1 MLQLVVPMPKF
12 LVQSSDNLLVHD
24 WEVRMYATRAA
35 AGGTVNRN
43 FWFDFEDLPGDH
55 IGYFVRTDQA
65 NPFISADTQPIN
77 EALAAFFRAA
87 GLRALQARGKPV
99 GSTTA
104 AMLVAWLPK
113 LVGPTISIAKFS
125 VGWMANKTHQRRREE
140 LPQVS
145 ITILADHM
153 DPVQR
158 GQATAYDSARTIAIL
173 LPELLTHL
181 QEAFPARQFRLK
193 VRARGASVERVEMRL
208 GALPLSDRNVL
219 GILKLLNQAA
229 PKLTIMH
236 TRGWFGRPTVVAAR
250 WVGPPELSRL
260 GRVWGLGKTWGV
272 DTP

>member
-1 MLQLVVPMPKF
+1 MC
-12 LVQSSDNLLVHD
+12 
-24 WEVRMYATRAA
+24 ATRATA
-35 AGGTVNRN
+35 SGTVKKN

-65 NPFISADTQPIN
+65 NPFISADTQPVE
-77 EALAAFFRAA
+77 EALAGFFRAA
-87 GLRALQARGKPV
+87 GLRALKAQGKPV

-104 AMLVAWLPK
+104 AMLVALLPK

-125 VGWMANKTHQRRREE
+125 MGWMANKAYQRRREQ

-153 DPVQR
+153 DPVRR
-158 GQATAYDSARTIAIL
+158 GEVAAYDSARTIAIL
-173 LPELLTHL
+173 LPELLAHL

-193 VRARGASVERVEMRL
+193 IRARGARVEHVELRL
-208 GALPLSDRNVL
+208 GALPLSDKNVL
-219 GILKLLNQAA
+219 SILKLLDQDA

-236 TRGWFGRPTVVAAR
+236 TKGWFGRPTVVAAR
-250 WVGPPELSRL
+250 WVGPPDLSRM

-272 DTP
+272 EEP